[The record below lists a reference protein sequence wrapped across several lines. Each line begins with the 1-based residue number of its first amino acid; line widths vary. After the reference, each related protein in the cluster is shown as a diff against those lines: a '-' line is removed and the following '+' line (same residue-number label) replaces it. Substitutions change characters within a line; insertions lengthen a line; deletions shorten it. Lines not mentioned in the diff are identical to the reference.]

1 MLYVFAAPSGT
12 GKTTLVKRILEQNPE
27 LVFSVSATTREKR
40 EGEVDGKDYFF
51 IKKEEFEK
59 KIIEGEFLEYEK
71 VFGDNYYG
79 TLKSFVEDVLKKGKS
94 LVLDLDVNGALSIK
108 KIYGGKAV
116 LIFICPPNKDVVIK
130 RLTGRG
136 TEDSEKI
143 NQRLA
148 RFDYEMGKM
157 NEFDVVVVNNDLET
171 ALNEIQKIIEEK
183 K

>member
-12 GKTTLVKRILEQNPE
+12 GKTTLVKRILEMNPD
-27 LVFSVSATTREKR
+27 LVFSISATTREKR

-51 IKKEEFEK
+51 IKMEEFEK
-59 KIIEGEFLEYEK
+59 KIGQGEFLEYEK

-79 TLKSFVEDVLKKGKS
+79 TLKSFVENELKKGKS

-108 KIYGGKAV
+108 KIYKDKAV

-130 RLTGRG
+130 RLMERG
-136 TEDSEKI
+136 TEDEEKI
-143 NQRLA
+143 NQRIA
-148 RFDYEMGKM
+148 RFDYEMSKM
-157 NEFDVVVVNNDLET
+157 GEFDKVVINNDLET

>member
-1 MLYVFAAPSGT
+1 MLYVIAAPSGT
-12 GKTTLVKRILEQNPE
+12 GKTSLVKRILEQNPE

-40 EGEVDGKDYFF
+40 QGEVDGKDYYFLTR
-51 IKKEEFEK
+51 EDFEK
-59 KIIEGEFLEYEK
+59 KIEQGEFLEYEK

-79 TLKSFVEDVLKKGKS
+79 TLKSFVESVLKKGKS

-108 KIYGGKAV
+108 KIYKDRAV
-116 LIFICPPNKDVVIK
+116 LIFICPPNKDAVIK

-136 TEDSEKI
+136 TEDAEKI

-148 RFDYEMGKM
+148 RFDYEMSKM
-157 NEFDVVVVNNDLET
+157 NEFDIVVVNNDFEV
-171 ALNEIQKIIEEK
+171 ALNEVQKIIEEK

>member
-12 GKTTLVKRILEQNPE
+12 GKTTLVKRILEKNPE

-59 KIIEGEFLEYEK
+59 KINQGEFLEYEK

-79 TLKSFVEDVLKKGKS
+79 TLKGFVEKVLKEGKS
-94 LVLDLDVNGALSIK
+94 IVLDLDVNGALSIK
-108 KIYGGKAV
+108 KIYGDKAV
-116 LIFICPPNKDVVIK
+116 LIFVCPPNKDVVIK
-130 RLTGRG
+130 RLTGRR
-136 TEDSEKI
+136 TEDIEKI

-148 RFDYEMGKM
+148 RFDYEMSKM
-157 NEFDVVVVNNDLET
+157 HEFDKVVVNNDLET
-171 ALNEIQKIIEEK
+171 ALREIQKIIEENK
-183 K
+183 